1 MSLREMLKDKDV
13 IERQFRDKI
22 KIANIHKLYFEIH
35 VKFILYFLQLR
46 KKKCYPIHKRAN
58 MGLN

>member
-35 VKFILYFLQLR
+35 VKFILYFL
-46 KKKCYPIHKRAN
+46 
-58 MGLN
+58 